1 MSMLLDT
8 IFFSVSWEFILGV
21 IGIIILAW
29 IISIID
35 KHKRK

>member
-8 IFFSVSWEFILGV
+8 MFFSVSWEFILGV
-21 IGIIILAW
+21 IGIIIVAW

-35 KHKRK
+35 KHKCK